1 MKLTKEKNNEDLKDK
16 KEKTEKVTK
25 KRTTKKTDNI
35 KEAKLTEQQKETK
48 KITRKTTS
56 KKNTTETTKKAN
68 SYSNLVEYYDL
79 PYRYNQTVIK
89 ILAQTP
95 NSIFVYWDISD
106 SDKDQMKKK
115 YGPNVFNDTI
125 PILIVHNQTTHSTFE
140 IEINDFANSWYIK
153 TPTSDCIFTIELGR
167 KKIPN
172 RNDTN
177 INTLDN
183 KLHITTSNNLTS
195 PNDHFLTET
204 LYQNIYFKNVK
215 TNEIEEIKISDL
227 KPISQIYEYFEKD
240 ILNNPSSNF
249 KI

>member
-1 MKLTKEKNNEDLKDK
+1 MKLTKEKNNEDLNNK
-16 KEKTEKVTK
+16 KEKAEKITK
-25 KRTTKKTDNI
+25 KRTTKKTNNI
-35 KEAKLTEQQKETK
+35 KETKLTTSKKETK
-48 KITRKTTS
+48 KTTS
-56 KKNTTETTKKAN
+56 TKNTTEKTKKNN

-106 SDKDQMKKK
+106 SDKEQMIKN

-140 IEINDFANSWYIK
+140 IEINDFANSWYLK

-172 RNDTN
+172 RNETN

-183 KLHITTSNNLTS
+183 KIHITTSNNLTS

-204 LYQNIYFKNVK
+204 LYQNIYFKNIK

-227 KPISQIYEYFEKD
+227 KPISQIYECLQKD
-240 ILNNPSSNF
+240 ILTNPSSNF